1 VPAVDD
7 TERPEG
13 WIAPTVEAE
22 PEPEPEPEP
31 ADEPQP
37 EPEPQPA
44 PMGEKELAALGKK
57 IDAENERHEKR
68 LRELYGEQFE
78 EMRDC
83 PLCLTEG
90 FMFPLPLEARDPAQ
104 VEAVH
109 AALGELD
116 APELQEAD
124 WLELCPKCDGW
135 GYVKTPAKNAENAKV
150 PCRECASRGY
160 REKVPE
166 PIPFTPP
173 PPPPPVYGNGYGSPP
188 VFGEVDAWNRPSTHP
203 HFGRDPVSVT

>member
-1 VPAVDD
+1 MTTDAD

-31 ADEPQP
+31 ADEPAD

-68 LRELYGEQFE
+68 LRELYGDHFE
-78 EMRDC
+78 GMRDC
-83 PLCLTEG
+83 PLCMAEG
-90 FMFPLPLEARDPAQ
+90 FLLPIPLEARDPAQ

-109 AALGELD
+109 AALGERD
-116 APELQEAD
+116 APELRKAE
-124 WLELCPKCDGW
+124 WLMICKECDGW
-135 GYVKTPAKNAENAKV
+135 GKVQTPAKNDENAV
-150 PCRECASRGY
+150 VNCRACSSRGY
-160 REKVPE
+160 LEKPPE
-166 PIPFTPP
+166 AIPFVPP
-173 PPPPPVYGNGYGSPP
+173 PPPPPQFANGTQPP
-188 VFGEVDAWNRPSTHP
+188 PIFGELDPWNRPAGHP
-203 HFGRDPVSVT
+203 HFGRNPAEVY

>member
-78 EMRDC
+78 EMRGC

-90 FMFPLPLEARDPAQ
+90 FMFPMPLEARDPAQ

-135 GYVKTPAKNAENAKV
+135 GKVKTPAKNAENAKV
-150 PCRECASRGY
+150 STVASAPRAATARRSRADPVHAARRRRRRSTATATAARPYSAKSMHGTG
-160 REKVPE
+160 RQ
-166 PIPFTPP
+166 PIPT
-173 PPPPPVYGNGYGSPP
+173 S
-188 VFGEVDAWNRPSTHP
+188 AAIPSA
-203 HFGRDPVSVT
+203 

>member
-13 WIAPTVEAE
+13 WIAPTIEPELE
-22 PEPEPEPEP
+22 PEPEPEPDDQPAPEP
-31 ADEPQP
+31 A
-37 EPEPQPA
+37 PQPA

-78 EMRDC
+78 AMRDC

-104 VEAVH
+104 VEAVR
-109 AALGELD
+109 AALGELT
-116 APELQEAD
+116 APDLQDAD

-135 GYVKTPAKNAENAKV
+135 GKVKTPAKNAENAEV
-150 PCRECASRGY
+150 NCRECASRGY
-160 REKVPE
+160 REKVE
-166 PIPFTPP
+166 PAIAWTPP
-173 PPPPPVYGNGYGSPP
+173 APPPTYGNGAPFAPPVYG
-188 VFGEVDAWNRPSTHP
+188 EVDQWNRPSTHP